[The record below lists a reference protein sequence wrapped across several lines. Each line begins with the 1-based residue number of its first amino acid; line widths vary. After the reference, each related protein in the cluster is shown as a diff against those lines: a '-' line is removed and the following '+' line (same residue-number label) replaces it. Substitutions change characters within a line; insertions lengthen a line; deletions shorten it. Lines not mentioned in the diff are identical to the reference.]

1 MSLYKTRAR
10 RIRFWWHL
18 SLAFLS
24 RYKLRI
30 FFLFFAL
37 ILITSSLVVLAKR
50 VIKNNVVTM
59 GYVGVYKLENIPSD
73 ILTLATGS
81 LISQDET
88 GKPIP
93 SLASH
98 WQVSEDGKTY
108 IVFLKDNL
116 IWHDETPVDA
126 KDISIAITNVQ
137 ITALNN
143 KAIEFILPNPISSF
157 PQALNKP
164 VFKTN
169 SFYGTG
175 SYRITD
181 IDNVDNQ
188 VKKISLISKN
198 SDLPKVEIKFYPNE
212 ETALNALKIGEVKVL
227 NAASAES
234 LENWPNLEVLKNV
247 DRGEIVT
254 IFYNTKDPL
263 LGSKDLRQSF
273 NYAIS
278 KDGFDGEIAISPIS
292 KNSWAFN
299 QEVKNYEY
307 SIARAKELIA
317 KTNYKDETI
326 ILSQAPGLELLAQNI
341 KSDWE
346 ALGVKVEI
354 KEEKTIPQNYQAYLV
369 VNKLQQ
375 DPDQYSLWH
384 STQTST
390 NISKYTNVKIDKLL
404 EDARTVSDQDQRRTL
419 YLDFQR
425 FLVDDA
431 PAAFLY
437 YPNKYQLV
445 YKNTEK
451 LLSKL
456 PN

>member
-1 MSLYKTRAR
+1 
-10 RIRFWWHL
+10 
-18 SLAFLS
+18 
-24 RYKLRI
+24 
-30 FFLFFAL
+30 
-37 ILITSSLVVLAKR
+37 
-50 VIKNNVVTM
+50 M

-116 IWHDETPVDA
+116 TWHDETPVDA
-126 KDISIAITNVQ
+126 KDISIAISNVQ

-157 PQALNKP
+157 PQVLNKP

-181 IDNVDNQ
+181 IDNVDDQ
-188 VKKISLISKN
+188 VKRISLVSN
-198 SDLPKVEIKFYPNE
+198 RRELPRVEIKFYPNE

-234 LENWPNLEVLKNV
+234 LESWPNLEALKSV
-247 DRGEIVT
+247 DKGEIVT
-254 IFYNTKDPL
+254 IFYNTKESL
-263 LGSKDLRQSF
+263 LSSKDMRQAL

-292 KNSWAFN
+292 KNSWAYN
-299 QEVKNYEY
+299 SEAKNYEY
-307 SIARAKELIA
+307 NIAKAKELIA
-317 KTNYKDETI
+317 KANYKGEI
-326 ILSQAPGLELLAQNI
+326 IGLSQAPGLQNLAQNI
-341 KSDWE
+341 KRDWE
-346 ALGVKVEI
+346 AVGIKVEI
-354 KEEKTIPQNYQAYLV
+354 TEVKTIPQNFQTYLV

-384 STQTST
+384 STQSGT

-404 EDARTVSDQDQRRTL
+404 EDARTISDQNQRKDL

-437 YPNKYQLV
+437 YPSKYQLV
-445 YKNTEK
+445 YKNTEN